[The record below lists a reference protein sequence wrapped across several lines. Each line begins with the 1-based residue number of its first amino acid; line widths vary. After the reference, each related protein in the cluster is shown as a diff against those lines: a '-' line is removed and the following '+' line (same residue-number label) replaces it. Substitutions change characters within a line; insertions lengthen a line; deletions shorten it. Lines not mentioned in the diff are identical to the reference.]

1 MKHEILTNYIDI
13 LHRTWEIYHASQ
25 ALHLSKQHR
34 AALEIGILEAE
45 GKYKAATIELQQE
58 LDLNKPAY
66 STTENHKIDFLV
78 KHMMLPEPLQIQADQ
93 TNNLEKAQIIRR
105 RKKIMKGVTFTAEN
119 ESKREHL
126 STMLINGLYE
136 HVNQLKNKIIKDFE
150 PKKIKKKE
158 VLSFGEIF
166 KSKDDFHNVLNILR
180 NEKLIDKQSNVWID
194 NQKGNKGLL
203 IVILKD
209 LRNKGYYKKGTTPTN
224 DQYRQIAIDF
234 FSFEVSIDT
243 VKRPGSHNTA
253 YIPALNTQTTL
264 V

>member
-93 TNNLEKAQIIRR
+93 TNILEKAQIIRR
-105 RKKIMKGVTFTAEN
+105 RKKIMKGVTWTAEN

-150 PKKIKKKE
+150 PKKINTK
-158 VLSFGEIF
+158 GA
-166 KSKDDFHNVLNILR
+166 N
-180 NEKLIDKQSNVWID
+180 NEKTALYYALELHYSKNKPINNNQIQQAFENETMPVTIKSIQTKNNELIEDRYKFNTTKRNNPLAFKKAYELLMENFGNTKIFDKVKIHYEE
-194 NQKGNKGLL
+194 
-203 IVILKD
+203 LK
-209 LRNKGYYKKGTTPTN
+209 
-224 DQYRQIAIDF
+224 IAYPRIFD
-234 FSFEVSIDT
+234 
-243 VKRPGSHNTA
+243 
-253 YIPALNTQTTL
+253 
-264 V
+264 